1 MSRKFFIYSLEH
13 SFQFFEIAVILNVEQ
28 VISGFTLEIVYNL
41 SEPQVRLGQPQFR
54 EFGKERI
61 DASRVS
67 HFYHSLKLMLLR
79 RKRLKMNRMAKAI
92 RNQVP

>member
-61 DASRVS
+61 DAGRVS
-67 HFYHSLKLMLLR
+67 HFYHPLELLLLR
-79 RKRLKMNRMAKAI
+79 RKRLKMNRMAKAM